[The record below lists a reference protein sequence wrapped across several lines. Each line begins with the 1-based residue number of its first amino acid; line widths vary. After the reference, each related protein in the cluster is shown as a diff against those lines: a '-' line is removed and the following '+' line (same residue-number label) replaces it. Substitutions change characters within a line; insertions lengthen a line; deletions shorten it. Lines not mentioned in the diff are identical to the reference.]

1 MQELHITIGIN
12 AEYVKMVV
20 SFWQPAI
27 VNEILFTACVIEMGL
42 VDSKSEYDGMLEE
55 AKKRFAGE
63 EEVNLPALPCQ
74 HVVWCMSNTHI
85 ARESDSVSD

>member
-42 VDSKSEYDGMLEE
+42 VRL
-55 AKKRFAGE
+55 KK
-63 EEVNLPALPCQ
+63 
-74 HVVWCMSNTHI
+74 
-85 ARESDSVSD
+85 